1 MLNEQDILKFLS
13 GQSDS
18 DLQARVKDARADLD
32 FSKELD
38 AFQVVWDETEKL
50 KDYVSFDTAEA
61 WGKLEGLL
69 EEESDD
75 KGVIGTAEQ
84 EEKPAADVISIKPR
98 KNRQRWWLAAASVIL
113 LAGASYWFLTRD
125 PYIHVQGD
133 TWAEITTL
141 PDGSTVTLSDQ
152 NSALHYLRRFAEEP
166 ERRVRVEGNVVID
179 VESDPNKAFIVE
191 NYDAA
196 VQVLGTE
203 FKISSVP
210 SKSELE
216 NIEGKIKMFEILDT
230 ANNVKLT
237 KPGEKAIFIPGKKID
252 KIELPKPV
260 VVIPD
265 TIGVYINIPDLV
277 DYLQWEYDEEL
288 VVSPREP
295 FGEGIIKVDT
305 AQGLRGILMQLDST
319 ASIVW
324 RPGIG
329 NSYNLYDLRVKNQ

>member
-13 GQSDS
+13 GRSDS

-50 KDYVSFDTAEA
+50 RDYVSFDTAGA

-69 EEESDD
+69 EEDSDD
-75 KGVIGTAEQ
+75 KGAIGTIEQ
-84 EEKPAADVISIKPR
+84 EEKPSADVISIKPG
-98 KNRQRWWLAAASVIL
+98 KDRQRWWLAAASVIL

-133 TWAEITTL
+133 TWAEVTTL

-166 ERRVRVEGNVVID
+166 TRKVRVEGNVEID
-179 VESDPNKAFIVE
+179 VVSDPDKPFIVD

-196 VQVLGTE
+196 VQVLGTI
-203 FKISSVP
+203 FKIESVP
-210 SKSELE
+210 TKSELE
-216 NIEGKIKMFEILDT
+216 NIKGEMRMYEIEDPSNDAT
-230 ANNVKLT
+230 LT
-237 KPGEKAIFIPGKKID
+237 KAGEKAIFIPGKKIE
-252 KIELPKPV
+252 KIELPPPP
-260 VVIPD
+260 VIPPD
-265 TIGVYINIPDLV
+265 TPGVYINIPDLT
-277 DYLQWEYDEEL
+277 DYLSLEYDEEL
-288 VVSPREP
+288 VMTPREP
-295 FGEGIIKVDT
+295 FGEGIVKVDT

-319 ASIVW
+319 ATIIWV
-324 RPGIG
+324 PGEE
-329 NSYNLYDLRVKNQ
+329 NSYNLYELRVKNR